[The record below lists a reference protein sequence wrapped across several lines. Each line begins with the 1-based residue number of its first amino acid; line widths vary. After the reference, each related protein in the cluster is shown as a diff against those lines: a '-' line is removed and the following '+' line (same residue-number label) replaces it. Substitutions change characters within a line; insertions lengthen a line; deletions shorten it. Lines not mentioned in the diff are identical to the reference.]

1 MAQVLAS
8 GLAMGCVYA
17 LVGLSFV
24 LIYNATHGLNFA
36 HGEFVML
43 AGFVFWS
50 AAQTGAPLW
59 GAALMALAAMAA
71 FGFVFQRA
79 VFYPLRD
86 RPFLAFVIATIGFAI
101 FARNLALLVW
111 GPNPLKVESFFAT
124 GAVRMLGATLTPEHL
139 FIIGAT
145 AVVLVAQYLLFYRT
159 DLGRRLRATAQNPE
173 MAQLLGIRQDR
184 MIAITF
190 ILSAVLAGVAGVLVA
205 PIFLLDTEMG
215 AAVILKAFIGIV
227 IGGFGSI
234 PGAVA
239 GGLLV
244 GLMEILAAV
253 YISSVYKDAIAF
265 GVFILFLLAFPR
277 GLFGGQ
283 AEDRV

>member
-50 AAQTGAPLW
+50 AAQTAAPLW
-59 GAALMALAAMAA
+59 AAALLALAAMAV
-71 FGFVFQRA
+71 FGFVFQRL

-111 GPNPLKVESFFAT
+111 GPNPLKVESFFST
-124 GAVRMLGATLTPEHL
+124 QAVRMMGATLTPEHL
-139 FIIGAT
+139 FIIAAT
-145 AVVLVAQYLLFYRT
+145 AVVLVAQYVLFYRT

-190 ILSAVLAGVAGVLVA
+190 ILSAVTAGIAGVLVA
-205 PIFLLDTEMG
+205 PIFLLDTELG
-215 AAVILKAFIGIV
+215 VVVILKAFIGIV

-234 PGAVA
+234 PGAVL

-244 GLMEILAAV
+244 GLLEILAAV
-253 YISSVYKDAIAF
+253 YVSSVYKDAIAF
-265 GVFILFLLAFPR
+265 AVFILFLLAFPR
-277 GLFGGQ
+277 GLLGGPV
-283 AEDRV
+283 EDRV

>member
-17 LVGLSFV
+17 LIGLSFV

-43 AGFVFWS
+43 AGFVLYS
-50 AAQTGAPLW
+50 AAGTGAPLW
-59 GAALMALAAMAA
+59 AAALIALACMGA
-71 FGFVFQRA
+71 FGFVFQRMI
-79 VFYPLRD
+79 FYPLRD
-86 RPFLAFVIATIGFAI
+86 RPYLAFVIATIGFAI

-111 GPNPLKVESFFAT
+111 GPNPLKVDSFFAADT
-124 GAVRMLGATLTPEHL
+124 VRLMGAALTPEHV

-145 AVVLVAQYLLFYRT
+145 AVVLAAQYLLFFRT
-159 DLGRRLRATAQNPE
+159 GLGRSLRASAQNPE
-173 MAQLLGIRQDR
+173 MAQLLGIRLNR

-190 ILSAVLAGVAGVLVA
+190 VLSAMLAGVAGVLVA
-205 PIFLLDTEMG
+205 PIFILDTELG

-244 GLMEILAAV
+244 GLLEILAAV
-253 YISSVYKDAIAF
+253 YVSSVYKDAIAF
-265 GVFILFLLAFPR
+265 GVFILFLLVFPR
-277 GLFGGQ
+277 GLLGGPV
-283 AEDRV
+283 EDRV

>member
-43 AGFVFWS
+43 AGFTFYS
-50 AAQTGAPLW
+50 AAGTGVPLW
-59 GAALMALAAMAA
+59 LAALVTLGCMGL
-71 FGFVFQRA
+71 FGLVFQRL

-86 RPFLAFVIATIGFAI
+86 RPFLSFVIATIGFGI

-111 GPNPLKVESFFAT
+111 GPNPLKVPSFFAADSVRIA
-124 GAVRMLGATLTPEHL
+124 GAVLTPEHL

-145 AVVLVAQYLLFYRT
+145 AVVLVAQYALFFHS
-159 DLGRRLRATAQNPE
+159 DLGRRLRASAQNPE
-173 MAQLLGIRQDR
+173 MAQLLGIRLPR

-190 ILSAVLAGVAGVLVA
+190 VLSAMLAGIAGVLVA

-234 PGAVA
+234 PGAVL

-244 GLMEILAAV
+244 GLLEIFAAV
-253 YISSVYKDAIAF
+253 YVSSVYKDAIAF
-265 GVFILFLLAFPR
+265 AVFILFLLAFPR
-277 GLFGGQ
+277 GLLGGPV
-283 AEDRV
+283 EDRV

>member
-50 AAQTGAPLW
+50 AAETGAPLW
-59 GAALMALAAMAA
+59 AAALMALAAMAV

-265 GVFILFLLAFPR
+265 GVFILFLLVFPR

>member
-1 MAQVLAS
+1 MVQVLAS

-50 AAQTGAPLW
+50 AAQTAAPLW
-59 GAALMALAAMAA
+59 AAALLALAAMAV
-71 FGFVFQRA
+71 FGFVFQRL

-111 GPNPLKVESFFAT
+111 GPNPLKVESFFST
-124 GAVRMLGATLTPEHL
+124 QAVRMMGATLTPEHL
-139 FIIGAT
+139 FIIAAT
-145 AVVLVAQYLLFYRT
+145 AVVLVAQYVLFYRT

-190 ILSAVLAGVAGVLVA
+190 ILSAVTAGIAGVLVA
-205 PIFLLDTEMG
+205 PIFLLDTELG
-215 AAVILKAFIGIV
+215 VVVILKAFIGIV

-234 PGAVA
+234 PGAVL

-244 GLMEILAAV
+244 GLLEILAAV
-253 YISSVYKDAIAF
+253 YVSSVYKDAIAF
-265 GVFILFLLAFPR
+265 AVFILFLLAFPR
-277 GLFGGQ
+277 GLLGGPV
-283 AEDRV
+283 EDRV